1 MSADARSQRSTRGAV
16 YIEFLIA
23 FMPLLV
29 FFLCLWQVSI
39 LYGTKLFVDHAAF
52 SGARAAAVV
61 IAESAN
67 RVGDS
72 QGASSVGTLDGRRNR
87 LVQDAVALAML
98 PLILD
103 GTVISYNVQYPDG
116 ATPGGPNTM
125 LGQKYAG
132 MGQSTVTMARVR
144 VRAMMN
150 CKVAFANAIMCGGIL
165 SRIAGLV
172 GSGPIFPPYVYVKS
186 EAIFPYQG
194 VNYTYDPNDDSGG
207 SPSNAENSPLAA
219 QNISG
224 CFVAGTSV
232 ETIDGARPIEAIQA
246 GDLVLTRDVDTGAL
260 SYGRVVGTSV
270 VVDKPVVDVRLA
282 ETETI
287 RATPNH
293 LFWTAD
299 RGWVPAGE
307 LVAGEALSSARFGE
321 LHVVAVEPE
330 AEHSTVFN
338 FEVGETHTYYV
349 GEAEALVHNA
359 QQVCSNDG
367 GTNGSTVDPDKGT
380 FPPRDLAEQLAV
392 QQAQSDPLGKND
404 PSTKTTQLPLVMS
417 DPRWPAAD
425 GWVKMQQII
434 QTSSGT
440 INVHYVYNT
449 NTGATDDFKIKGGG
463 KNAHQPS
470 P

>member
-1 MSADARSQRSTRGAV
+1 MSADARAQRATRGAV

-29 FFLCLWQVSI
+29 FFLCLWQVAI

-67 RVGDS
+67 RVGDNG
-72 QGASSVGTLDGRRNR
+72 GASSVNTLDGRRNR
-87 LVQDAVALAML
+87 LVQDAVALSLL

-125 LGQKYAG
+125 LGQKYPG
-132 MGQSTVTMARVR
+132 MGMSTVTMARVR

-150 CKVAFANAIMCGGIL
+150 CKIAFANAIMCSGLL
-165 SRIAGLV
+165 SKIAGLV

-224 CFVAGTSV
+224 CFVAGTPI
-232 ETIDGARPIEAIQA
+232 ETIDGTRPIEAIQA
-246 GDLVLTRDVDTGAL
+246 GDLVLTRDVETGAL

-270 VVDKPVVDVRLA
+270 TLDKPVVDVQLA
-282 ETETI
+282 ETEAI

-299 RGWVPAGE
+299 RGWVPAGD
-307 LVAGEALSSARFGE
+307 LVAGETLSSARFGE

-330 AEHSTVFN
+330 AEHSIVFN
-338 FEVGETHTYYV
+338 FEVDETHTYYV

-359 QQVCSNDG
+359 PLVCANDG
-367 GTNGSTVDPDKGT
+367 GGGGGIPAKAQTVLAQIQANNGAAPQGYAGGGT
-380 FPPRDLAEQLAV
+380 FANDGRQNGQVLPKTDASGNPITYKEYDVNPLMPGVNRGKERIV
-392 QQAQSDPLGKND
+392 IGSDGKAYYTND
-404 PSTKTTQLPLVMS
+404 HYKTFTQM
-417 DPRWPAAD
+417 
-425 GWVKMQQII
+425 
-434 QTSSGT
+434 
-440 INVHYVYNT
+440 
-449 NTGATDDFKIKGGG
+449 
-463 KNAHQPS
+463 
-470 P
+470 